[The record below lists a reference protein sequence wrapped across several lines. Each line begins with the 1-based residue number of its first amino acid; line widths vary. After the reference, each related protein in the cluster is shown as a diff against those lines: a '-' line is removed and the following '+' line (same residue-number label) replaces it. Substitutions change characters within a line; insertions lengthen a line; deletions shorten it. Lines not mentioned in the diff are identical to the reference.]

1 MPGHDHGK
9 SIKRPRTYEALR
21 RKGMSKTKA
30 AKISNAQDRRYP
42 KGWKTMSK
50 KSLSTHRRS
59 GTKPSVGWIRKRGR
73 STSRKGHGRS
83 KTIAGRRRR

>member
-50 KSLSTHRRS
+50 KSLATHRRS
-59 GTKPSVGWIRKRGR
+59 GTKPSVGWIRKRGKGSRR
-73 STSRKGHGRS
+73 SGGRAKS
-83 KTIAGRRRR
+83 VSGRRRRR